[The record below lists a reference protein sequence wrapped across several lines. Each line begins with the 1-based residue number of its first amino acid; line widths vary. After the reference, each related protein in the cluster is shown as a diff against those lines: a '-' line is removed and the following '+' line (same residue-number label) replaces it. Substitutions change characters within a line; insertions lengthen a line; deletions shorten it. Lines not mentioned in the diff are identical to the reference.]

1 MLLAPSRQG
10 AELKLFPPR
19 VLPLRLLQLSRTHLP
34 RTRYCASRPTL
45 ADHPTPCLHFGLLSP
60 RPHTT
65 ATMFKQAVHDHN
77 ATITPP
83 TATVSSQQQSLG
95 SSFARTGTAHPLAT
109 TTKHN
114 SAAKQGLGMMH
125 AQGVKRTSS
134 GLAKAVGPQDDT
146 FDYHALNM
154 IGMEKENGVT
164 QNVAG
169 RTNSTGLATALY
181 DDDDF
186 DSEVD
191 LDVEDPATKGSVS
204 HANLSPMT
212 SSDSRDSGYESR
224 LQTAQ
229 SMAEPGS
236 SQPIPWS
243 SSPLEH
249 FKTPQKLEPLKPRT
263 RRAQLPS
270 AFNQHKQAAAK
281 VEEQAEVEDD
291 ARPKKRPSLEKDE
304 AASTPKPKSQYAWN
318 TTASALKQQ
327 QKDLRER
334 NKKVMKEGEAS
345 VDALKE
351 ANEKRKKNT
360 IHRIFLSEEQQNVLN
375 LVTEHQKSVFF
386 TGSAGTGKS
395 VLLREIIAALRKKYA
410 REPDRVAVTAS
421 TGLAAC
427 NIGGVTLHSFSGIGL
442 GKEPAEDLVKKIKR
456 NPKAKQ
462 RWMRTKVLIM
472 DEVSMVDG
480 DLFDKLEQIARTL
493 RNNGRHAGPYNWL
506 LRNC

>member
-1 MLLAPSRQG
+1 
-10 AELKLFPPR
+10 
-19 VLPLRLLQLSRTHLP
+19 
-34 RTRYCASRPTL
+34 
-45 ADHPTPCLHFGLLSP
+45 
-60 RPHTT
+60 
-65 ATMFKQAVHDHN
+65 MFKQAVHTHN
-77 ATITPP
+77 ATIPPP
-83 TATVSSQQQSLG
+83 TANAVPKQQSLG
-95 SSFARTGTAHPLAT
+95 SLFARTGSALPLAT

-114 SAAKQGLGMMH
+114 SAAKQGLGMMP

-134 GLAKAVGPQDDT
+134 GLAKVVGSQEDT
-146 FDYHALNM
+146 FDYHDLNM

-164 QNVAG
+164 QNATG
-169 RTNSTGLATALY
+169 RINSSGLATALF
-181 DDDDF
+181 DEDDF

-204 HANLSPMT
+204 HAKLPSVA

-229 SMAEPGS
+229 SIAELGS

-243 SSPLEH
+243 SSPVEH
-249 FKTPQKLEPLKPRT
+249 LKTPQKLEPLKART

-281 VEEQAEVEDD
+281 VEEQVESEEDG
-291 ARPKKRPSLEKDE
+291 ARPKKRPSLKKGE
-304 AASTPKPKSQYAWN
+304 AASTPKPQSQYAWN

-334 NKKVMKEGEAS
+334 NKKVTKEGEIA
-345 VDALKE
+345 VDAVKE

-375 LVTEHQKSVFF
+375 LVTEYKKSVFF

-395 VLLREIIAALRKKYA
+395 VLLREIIAALRKKYV

-442 GKEPAEDLVKKIKR
+442 GKEPAEDLVKKIRR
-456 NPKAKQ
+456 NAKAKQ

-480 DLFDKLEQIARTL
+480 DLFDKLEQIARTI
-493 RNNGRHAGPYNWL
+493 RNNGRHVVPAT
-506 LRNC
+506 CS